1 MTWNTSQNLRFQG
14 RYLDRE
20 TGLHY
25 NTFRYYDS
33 AGGCYTQMDPI
44 GLSGGLNTY
53 TYVVD
58 PLVWVDPLGLKCS
71 HFAKNPKQLHAAIK
85 DKWGHSMTK
94 RDMRELQNTVDR
106 IKLNKPRYSN
116 DGTPFSNSHTMGN
129 PNSQRLDTGSGPY
142 REWTVKTPDVGTNGA
157 RRIVVDSKTGRA
169 YYTHDHYDSFVEI
182 ELGGWK

>member
-85 DKWGHSMTK
+85 DKWGHCMTK
-94 RDMRELQNTVDR
+94 RDMRELQNTVNR
-106 IKLNKPRYSN
+106 IKSNKPRYSN
-116 DGTPFSNSHTMGN
+116 DGTPFSNSHTMVN
-129 PNSQRLDTGSGPY
+129 PNSQLLDTGSGPY
-142 REWTVKTPDVGTNGA
+142 REWTVKTPEVGTNGA
-157 RRIVVDSKTGRA
+157 RRIVIDSKTGRA

-182 ELGGWK
+182 DLGGWK